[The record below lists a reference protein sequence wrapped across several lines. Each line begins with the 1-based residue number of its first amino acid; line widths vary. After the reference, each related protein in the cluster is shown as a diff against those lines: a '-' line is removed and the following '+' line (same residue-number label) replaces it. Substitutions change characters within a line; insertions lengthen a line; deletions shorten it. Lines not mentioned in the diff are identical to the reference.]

1 MEKNIRAFL
10 DIYRNRSSSDLV
22 DLVDYC
28 SFKSAGLSNQF
39 FSMQSIW
46 GTGLLV
52 VASLPPV
59 DLGQFWCHPKPPI
72 WLQRHLPPPPLSSFS
87 PGQFV
92 QRPPIR
98 LSRRR
103 VSQVL
108 VSQLFRA
115 IFYSLCFP
123 DNCQQGCFP
132 LIGSLLR
139 FERQKIYLKIVHCT
153 FRSNIP
159 LNTLTV
165 SDLDWRY
172 RQLFTGW
179 L

>member
-1 MEKNIRAFL
+1 MWAYQIFCPAIWHMR
-10 DIYRNRSSSDLV
+10 RS
-22 DLVDYC
+22 
-28 SFKSAGLSNQF
+28 
-39 FSMQSIW
+39 W
-46 GTGLLV
+46 
-52 VASLPPV
+52 VASSCPPSLISANFGVTRNHRFGSNATFLP
-59 DLGQFWCHPKPPI
+59 L
-72 WLQRHLPPPPLSSFS
+72 LSSFS

-123 DNCQQGCFP
+123 HKCQQGCFP

-139 FERQKIYLKIVHCT
+139 FERQQIYLKINHCT

-159 LNTLTV
+159 LNALTV
-165 SDLDWRY
+165 LDHDWRY
-172 RQLFTGW
+172 RQVFAVVITMTMTLI
-179 L
+179 